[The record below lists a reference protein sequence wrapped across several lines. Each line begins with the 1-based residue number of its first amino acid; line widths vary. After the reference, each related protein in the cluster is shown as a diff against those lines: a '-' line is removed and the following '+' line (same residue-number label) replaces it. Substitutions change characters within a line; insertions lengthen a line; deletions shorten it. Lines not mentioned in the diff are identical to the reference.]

1 MCEGISD
8 PDFGSSVGAVVS
20 RGEGSVLVLALISV
34 LLTLLSTVCV
44 FV

>member
-1 MCEGISD
+1 MCEGILD
-8 PDFGSSVGAVVS
+8 PDFGSSVGAA

-44 FV
+44 V